1 MAALL
6 AVKNIQTTT
15 ATITLNSD
23 TVNKLNAYAAFTS
36 SSADAVIGAAL
47 DYVFT
52 TDKEFVTFSEKSKE
66 HPQSLRV
73 KQPKGPQKRKKA
85 ASRQSDS
92 SSTPSIGG

>member
-6 AVKNIQTTT
+6 AVKNIQTTS

-23 TVNKLNAYAAFTS
+23 TVHKLNAYAAFTS

-47 DYVFT
+47 DYVFA
-52 TDKEFVTFSEKSKE
+52 TDKEFVTFTEKHKD

-73 KQPKGPQKRKKA
+73 KQPKGPVKRRKA
-85 ASRQSDS
+85 ASRPSEL
-92 SSTPSIGG
+92 SSTTNISG

>member
-6 AVKNIQTTT
+6 AVKNIQTTI
-15 ATITLNSD
+15 ATVTLNSD

-47 DYVFT
+47 DYVFA
-52 TDKEFVTFSEKSKE
+52 TDKEFITFAEKHKD

-73 KQPKGPQKRKKA
+73 KQPKGPVKRRKA
-85 ASRQSDS
+85 ASRPSDLS
-92 SSTPSIGG
+92 SSPAVSA